1 METTMW
7 MALKELELAE
17 KELAEKESEKDIFTF
32 EGKEY
37 RKSEGWYIE
46 SGERNIFS
54 ELEEDDA
61 VFMPYSNLRKKGETK
76 IYDRI

>member
-1 METTMW
+1 MNVSMW

-17 KELAEKESEKDIFTF
+17 KESEKESEKDIFTF

-37 RKSEGWYIE
+37 RISEGWYIE

-54 ELEEDDA
+54 ELEDDDA
-61 VFMPYSNLRKKGETK
+61 VYMPYSNLRKKGETK
-76 IYDRI
+76 IFDRI